1 MAERKEKKMPEYIE
15 REVVTEKILR
25 SALRK
30 CYYGLNKEASGLME
44 AKEIVQKTPAAD
56 VVSVV
61 RCKDCKYYT
70 NNIHDPNL
78 RDNFCNRV
86 EQNCFDIRSP
96 NGYCNYGERID
107 GDNHVKEN

>member
-1 MAERKEKKMPEYIE
+1 MGGVRKMPEYIE
-15 REVVTEKILR
+15 RDECRNEFYESVLCILQEDSTNDR
-25 SALRK
+25 ANQIIDAFDDLP
-30 CYYGLNKEASGLME
+30 
-44 AKEIVQKTPAAD
+44 TAD
-56 VVSVV
+56 VVPLV
-61 RCKDCKYYT
+61 RCKDCKHYT

-107 GDNHVKEN
+107 GDDHAKEN